1 MANVLNPEPES
12 ITLNTTLEP
21 TTLEPATELEQPPFE
36 STSNPETAEVVEVP
50 ALDADAPTEPVAKAV
65 PVEAAPAEEI
75 APEIVAQAEPVV
87 EAKAEPVVAAA
98 AEPVVEAK
106 AEPVVAAK
114 AEPVVEAKAEPVVEA
129 KAEPVVA
136 AVAETAAEIQAA
148 PEAAPPAT
156 AAAPVARAKAPEHG
170 LESMDDFSAALAAF
184 EREQAAEAAAV
195 EAYGD
200 KIVSGTVIKQTE
212 KHLVVDVGLKSE
224 GLVPLEQ
231 VLDHSG
237 AVRFNPGDVIDVV
250 IEREEPEGGYL
261 VSFERAQ
268 RLRIWDTIEKAA
280 NDKTPMTGT
289 VISRV
294 KGGLTVDIGLKAF
307 LPGSQLEIR
316 PVRNLD
322 GYLGQQIEVRVIK
335 LNKKRGNVVVSRKE
349 ILEEEQNAK
358 RSTTLEHLGE
368 GAILTGTVK
377 NLTDYGAFVDLGGID
392 GLLHITDMSWGRL
405 THPRDLVNVGDE
417 IQVKV
422 LKFDKDKQR
431 VSLGFKQLTP
441 DPWLD
446 ASERYPVGAHV
457 KGRVLSVTDYGAFVE
472 LEQGIE
478 GLVHLSEM
486 TWSKRLKHP
495 SKLVKPGDE
504 VETVVLSVNPA
515 DRRISLGMKQL
526 LENPWEN
533 LTEKYPTGAVVEG
546 RVRNLT
552 DFGAFIEIEDGID
565 GLVHVSNLS
574 WTKRVKHPSEIVK
587 KGEKVKAVV
596 LGVEPAE
603 PASLAGHQAVAARR
617 LGELLRLASGGRRG
631 PRQGAAD
638 GAIWSLRRDRG
649 GCRGSLPHL
658 RGRRRRRI
666 EAGDGPGARL
676 QDHQDQRRGEEGG
689 LEPARHRPGG
699 QPHTGRALQGGYSQA
714 SGLQLHHH
722 ARRPD
727 QLAQGRALSRFPFRH
742 QCTTAALRGGRC
754 CLDFVFHS
762 FSLCP
767 ASTLA
772 SATPGVSFQVKE
784 SSTMPRNVDARIPY
798 SAEFQP

>member
-1 MANVLNPEPES
+1 MANVLNPETES
-12 ITLNTTLEP
+12 TTLNTELETPTLD
-21 TTLEPATELEQPPFE
+21 PATEHEQPSFE
-36 STSNPETAEVVEVP
+36 STSNPETAEVVTP
-50 ALDADAPTEPVAKAV
+50 ALDADATTEPAAIAA
-65 PVEAAPAEEI
+65 PVEASAETELIAAASVPAEEAQAPEELH
-75 APEIVAQAEPVV
+75 APEILHAPEAPASPAEFTPAPAPVV
-87 EAKAEPVVAAA
+87 ERPVHHGRPGSGEP
-98 AEPVVEAK
+98 
-106 AEPVVAAK
+106 
-114 AEPVVEAKAEPVVEA
+114 
-129 KAEPVVA
+129 
-136 AVAETAAEIQAA
+136 
-148 PEAAPPAT
+148 
-156 AAAPVARAKAPEHG
+156 G
-170 LESMDDFSAALAAF
+170 ESMEDFSAALEAF

-200 KIVSGTVIKQTE
+200 KVVSGTVIKLTD
-212 KHLVVDVGLKSE
+212 KHMVIDVGLKSE

-231 VLDHSG
+231 VVDHTG
-237 AVRFNPGDVIDVV
+237 AAKFKPGDVIEVV

-261 VSFERAQ
+261 VSYEKAQ
-268 RLRIWDTIEKAA
+268 RLRVWDVIEKAA
-280 NDKTPMTGT
+280 NDKTPVMGT
-289 VISRV
+289 IVSRV
-294 KGGLTVDIGLKAF
+294 KGGLTVDIGMKAF

-349 ILEEEQNAK
+349 ILEEEQNA
-358 RSTTLEHLGE
+358 RRGHTLEQLGE

-446 ASERYPVGAHV
+446 AAERYPVGAHV
-457 KGRVLSVTDYGAFVE
+457 KGRVLSVTDYGSFVE

-526 LENPWEN
+526 MENPWEH
-533 LTEKYPTGAVVEG
+533 LTERYPAGTIVEG

-574 WTKRVKHPSEIVK
+574 WTKRVKHPSEVVK

-596 LGVEPAE
+596 LGVEP
-603 PASLAGHQAVAARR
+603 QNRR
-617 LGELLRLASGGRRG
+617 LSLGIKQLQPDVWETFFAQHRVGDVVHGKVLRTA
-631 PRQGAAD
+631 QFGAFVEIAEGVEGLCHISEAVGDD
-638 GAIWSLRRDRG
+638 GHPVKLEQNEEHEFKIIKINVEEKKVGLSLRSIGHEASRATVESYKAENQGHRDRH
-649 GCRGSLPHL
+649 S
-658 RGRRRRRI
+658 
-666 EAGDGPGARL
+666 
-676 QDHQDQRRGEEGG
+676 DHGHK
-689 LEPARHRPGG
+689 P
-699 QPHTGRALQGGYSQA
+699 
-714 SGLQLHHH
+714 
-722 ARRPD
+722 
-727 QLAQGRALSRFPFRH
+727 
-742 QCTTAALRGGRC
+742 
-754 CLDFVFHS
+754 
-762 FSLCP
+762 
-767 ASTLA
+767 
-772 SATPGVSFQVKE
+772 VS
-784 SSTMPRNVDARIPY
+784 SSTTTLGDLINWRKNER
-798 SAEFQP
+798 